1 MLEPARENR
10 YKAFLLR
17 LWREGE
23 TDTWRAMLEDP
34 HSGERIGF
42 ADLGRLFAFLTQET
56 AEDDGDDSASSTQP
70 EDGDIL
76 PGS

>member
-1 MLEPARENR
+1 MLEPAQENR

-42 ADLGRLFAFLTQET
+42 ADLGRLFAFLAQET
-56 AEDDGDDSASSTQP
+56 GNDGGGDSASPTPP
-70 EDGDIL
+70 EDGDVL
-76 PGS
+76 PSS